1 MILTESIVKVPCNKY
16 TLRVKCTATRR
27 LTTIEWLLLTCI
39 HKFNHDVEMKS
50 KQIKYAFEDVLHM
63 TSSEFLIKPC
73 VKNLERIG
81 VITTGEVGEFEYA
94 KLKFEQLTITDRGI
108 SMLKEGLLPGESREQ
123 SATVY
128 YNPLT
133 GKMNTFEPRFDAK
146 KEAVTI
152 GERDDFDQTF
162 PEKEIIECLQKG
174 NVMGQRFTASKSRID
189 EVDLIDEGEWDN
201 VFELS
206 IGVNEESKQIYL
218 EPEFIN
224 QGFYTS
230 IKSLLNVKGL
240 SDKTLQNYSDA
251 SECDIRNV
259 IGAGNRVKNAILDVC
274 RNGNTILIDTDVY
287 KIVKANKTAFNGKTV
302 IFTNAEKFGV
312 VSGDFLQIDVPAS
325 YLSMNCAILNEK
337 REHVFLASGSYKYGE
352 INTKVPIAFEN
363 IKLVSGEF
371 ALDKWIEKVVKDN
384 MDSNI
389 GYLALFAL
397 QVTKKHSNSTIKML
411 KLRWKDLQFDELVKE
426 LICISSYISTIGEAA
441 FNICDISDTI
451 IEKINFSD
459 NNIAL
464 TQIKNLMELSI
475 VNKNVD
481 NKAFYTKEILK
492 KAKKP
497 ESYIDMLQ
505 LYQAVGINSHEF
517 ALRFDDE
524 ITSIY
529 NKKIVSELI
538 VAIMERKYQKIPEF
552 FEYDVFFND
561 FSQCIDA
568 IGNLLSGVNLYQ
580 RIERDKLEENIGK
593 CVDSAALKSYI
604 EQMESK
610 RIFLANQHLD
620 LNNIMSE
627 YNQSMTENFAEN
639 INIIKQ
645 NIDDQAAF
653 LTLSSEEKKLR
664 TVFVLD
670 TCAIIHHPDL
680 LNYFSMDEY
689 IRIPTKVIDE
699 LGKIKD
705 GRSNKYDYETS
716 NIARN
721 VSKDIENA
729 LITMNKQTAYRFVIE
744 NANTDLLPL
753 DLDPMVPDNQ
763 ILSVA
768 MKYLEEKPIIISDDG
783 VFRLTSTSQNIETIS
798 GADFIQSRK
807 NGTRSMPR
815 VEVTE
820 QKKDNVDVSIDT
832 PPDVTETTWK
842 KLPLSSLRKIAPV
855 MDNNVITY
863 LSQNKIRTIGDFFEL
878 TLEAVDRLPGRAKQ
892 AIYKNAINSVI
903 NKKDEIMTLIQSG
916 ALN

>member
-1 MILTESIVKVPCNKY
+1 MSPHYDWRNERYTIDFFDDEKGKNYLDFCEWMESQIPFNNKRMTILVPDIDFDWLEFKKEFCDSLQSISNKVKEAEFIYKPANQDESYSNSY
-16 TLRVKCTATRR
+16 R
-27 LTTIEWLLLTCI
+27 L
-39 HKFNHDVEMKS
+39 M
-50 KQIKYAFEDVLHM
+50 DVLF
-63 TSSEFLIKPC
+63 T
-73 VKNLERIG
+73 
-81 VITTGEVGEFEYA
+81 
-94 KLKFEQLTITDRGI
+94 
-108 SMLKEGLLPGESREQ
+108 EGLLPNYSFPRNIVNFWIEDLNGIVRESPERSIDIALSEYAPGRSLVVNKQTYISGGLYDYYTKFQKENRFKAAQPWLELDETSKKVQCCSNGACGWFGVDEQFESCPLCGSELITQTMIKPWGFAAREGRNVPETQ
-123 SATVY
+123 ENQEMSYAS
-128 YNPLT
+128 
-133 GKMNTFEPRFDAK
+133 EPSYSSLPSGNEMEQVGRAGFMK
-146 KEAVTI
+146 IENRENQNLV
-152 GERDDFDQTF
+152 
-162 PEKEIIECLQKG
+162 IINKG
-174 NVMGQRFTASKSRID
+174 PD
-189 EVDLIDEGEWDN
+189 DEG
-201 VFELS
+201 FELC
-206 IGVNEESKQIYL
+206 
-218 EPEFIN
+218 
-224 QGFYTS
+224 
-230 IKSLLNVKGL
+230 
-240 SDKTLQNYSDA
+240 
-251 SECDIRNV
+251 SEC
-259 IGAGNRVKNAILDVC
+259 GAIEPA
-274 RNGNTILIDTDVY
+274 TI
-287 KIVKANKTAFNGKTV
+287 
-302 IFTNAEKFGV
+302 
-312 VSGDFLQIDVPAS
+312 
-325 YLSMNCAILNEK
+325 
-337 REHVFLASGSYKYGE
+337 
-352 INTKVPIAFEN
+352 
-363 IKLVSGEF
+363 
-371 ALDKWIEKVVKDN
+371 
-384 MDSNI
+384 
-389 GYLALFAL
+389 
-397 QVTKKHSNSTIKML
+397 NSTERLNRKRPYRIKML

-768 MKYLEEKPIIISDDG
+768 MKYMEEKPIIISDDG

-903 NKKDEIMTLIQSG
+903 NKKDEIMTKIQSG

>member
-1 MILTESIVKVPCNKY
+1 
-16 TLRVKCTATRR
+16 
-27 LTTIEWLLLTCI
+27 
-39 HKFNHDVEMKS
+39 
-50 KQIKYAFEDVLHM
+50 
-63 TSSEFLIKPC
+63 
-73 VKNLERIG
+73 
-81 VITTGEVGEFEYA
+81 
-94 KLKFEQLTITDRGI
+94 
-108 SMLKEGLLPGESREQ
+108 
-123 SATVY
+123 
-128 YNPLT
+128 
-133 GKMNTFEPRFDAK
+133 
-146 KEAVTI
+146 
-152 GERDDFDQTF
+152 
-162 PEKEIIECLQKG
+162 
-174 NVMGQRFTASKSRID
+174 
-189 EVDLIDEGEWDN
+189 
-201 VFELS
+201 
-206 IGVNEESKQIYL
+206 
-218 EPEFIN
+218 
-224 QGFYTS
+224 
-230 IKSLLNVKGL
+230 
-240 SDKTLQNYSDA
+240 
-251 SECDIRNV
+251 
-259 IGAGNRVKNAILDVC
+259 
-274 RNGNTILIDTDVY
+274 
-287 KIVKANKTAFNGKTV
+287 
-302 IFTNAEKFGV
+302 
-312 VSGDFLQIDVPAS
+312 
-325 YLSMNCAILNEK
+325 
-337 REHVFLASGSYKYGE
+337 
-352 INTKVPIAFEN
+352 
-363 IKLVSGEF
+363 
-371 ALDKWIEKVVKDN
+371 
-384 MDSNI
+384 
-389 GYLALFAL
+389 
-397 QVTKKHSNSTIKML
+397 
-411 KLRWKDLQFDELVKE
+411 
-426 LICISSYISTIGEAA
+426 
-441 FNICDISDTI
+441 
-451 IEKINFSD
+451 
-459 NNIAL
+459 
-464 TQIKNLMELSI
+464 MELSI

-568 IGNLLSGVNLYQ
+568 IGNLLSGVNLFQ

-768 MKYLEEKPIIISDDG
+768 MKYMEEKPIIISDDG

-903 NKKDEIMTLIQSG
+903 NKKDEIMTKIQSG